1 MSLLPT
7 HVTVYSC
14 ASAPG
19 TPAGTTLTRFVATV
33 ATAVATAVA
42 TGPFCVATV
51 ATAKQRFWRKSVT
64 YLFQAVAT
72 VATQNG
78 PVATA
83 VATVATKRVRVVP
96 AGIPGADAHKYT
108 VK

>member
-1 MSLLPT
+1 MQQAVRPSLG
-7 HVTVYSC
+7 
-14 ASAPG
+14 AG
-19 TPAGTTLTRFVATV
+19 AGTTLTRFVATV

-83 VATVATKRVRVVP
+83 VATAVATVATKRVRVVP

>member
-1 MSLLPT
+1 MQQAVRASL
-7 HVTVYSC
+7 
-14 ASAPG
+14 G
-19 TPAGTTLTRFVATV
+19 AGADTSITCFVATV

-64 YLFQAVAT
+64 YLFPAVAT

-78 PVATA
+78 LVATA
-83 VATVATKRVRVVP
+83 VATAVAAVATKRVRIVP
-96 AGIPGADAHKYT
+96 VGIPGADAH
-108 VK
+108 